1 MAADEIV
8 LETDF
13 TEPASITA
21 LSTVGTVYD
30 IAIDGTGYILAETA
44 EGEGYEKT
52 TIPLIPDR
60 LATGDTPFD
69 QAVERYSFGSGD
81 SWVGGQGQTFL
92 NRQDSDSTM
101 FLSSEGLDPFSE
113 PGSIKLLPSTPEM
126 FNTTFATPRLV
137 VVGTTLYVQTAA
149 DQLTH
154 FTDVGTPGAGT
165 AIDHEHGGAAVTI
178 TDLTT
183 DGQYWYAACGTKGIL
198 RGTTSAI
205 TTQWDA
211 AVAHTISYAAGRICA
226 GVIANSS
233 TTPNRFTTYS
243 IGGAGDTGTEERSGG
258 HLTLGKGWTVGSFA
272 EANGHIYF
280 CAHKGNRG
288 MVYAWPLGLDSS
300 GNTQYPFVAW
310 DMPPGLS
317 PREVFAAGGSIFVR
331 AYRQS
336 TGSTGTAY
344 IYRGVPDPQTG
355 ALTPFFIT
363 ELADKATTDDHVV
376 GEFTARDNQV
386 FWGWKKMTS
395 GDKTGLGC
403 YDLETG
409 GYVKFFESDDATAGD
424 VYGADVWQG
433 RVVYSVGGTG
443 VKKESTTAFLKDGTL
458 IGSRIDGGSALA
470 KGWDEIIVL
479 TTPMGAAVGPDICA
493 VTPYVSTNEGT
504 DYTTLSTL
512 DTETG
517 TSQSTRLSSSSRSL
531 QYKIVFEGSGA
542 STTTLNF
549 VQVKYHA
556 IGLRDTV
563 VSIVVDCGDSVRGL
577 NGHPLPENAPG
588 AGTLRARTLAA
599 LTQRRVNYQDID
611 WPITKAAEVY
621 EVLQVQTRALGVY
634 DRSQALKRHRLL
646 ATVVL
651 RKAD

>member
-13 TEPASITA
+13 TEPASVTA

-81 SWVGGQGQTFL
+81 AWVGGQGQTFL

-113 PGSIKLLPSTPEM
+113 PGSISLLPSTPQII
-126 FNTTFATPRLV
+126 AQSGSHTPHMV
-137 VVGTTLYVQTAA
+137 VAGFTLYYQSADNVITPYTNAA
-149 DQLTH
+149 SPSAGSTITLTH
-154 FTDVGTPGAGT
+154 S
-165 AIDHEHGGAAVTI
+165 AAAANI
-178 TDLTT
+178 EDLTT
-183 DGQYWYAACGTKGIL
+183 DGQFFYAACGTQGIL
-198 RGTTSAI
+198 RENAAAEGAEDA
-205 TTQWDA
+205 QWNA
-211 AVAHTISYAAGRICA
+211 AVAKTIDYAAGRICA

-233 TTPNRFTTYS
+233 TTPNRFTSFS
-243 IGGAGDTGTEERSGG
+243 IGGGSDVGTEERSGG
-258 HLTLGKGWTVGSFA
+258 HLTLGQGWTVGGFT

-280 CAHKGNRG
+280 YAHKNNRG

-310 DMPPGLS
+310 DLPPGLA
-317 PREVFAAGGSIFVR
+317 PRETFAAGGSVFVR
-331 AYRQS
+331 AYRY
-336 TGSTGTAY
+336 GTSFNGQTI
-344 IYRGVPDPQTG
+344 IYRCVPDPQTG
-355 ALTPFFIT
+355 ALTPFLIT
-363 ELADKATTDDHVV
+363 ELAEKDTIYNHSV
-376 GEFTARDNQV
+376 GKFTARNNQV
-386 FWGWKKMTS
+386 FWGWTRMTS
-395 GDKTGLGC
+395 GNKTGLGC

-409 GYVKFFESDDATAGD
+409 GFAKFFESDEGVAGD
-424 VYGADVWQG
+424 VVGADIWDG
-433 RVVYSVGGTG
+433 RVVYSVAGDG
-443 VKKESTTAFLKDGTL
+443 VKMESTTAFLTAGTL
-458 IGSRIDGGSALA
+458 VGSRIDGGSALA
-470 KGWDEIIVL
+470 KGWDEIVVL
-479 TTPMGAAVGPDICA
+479 TPPIAAGCS
-493 VTPYVSTNEGT
+493 VTPHVSIDEGAT
-504 DYTTLSTL
+504 YTALASL
-512 DTETG
+512 DTVGG

-531 QYKIVFEGSGA
+531 QYKVVFVGSGTA
-542 STTTLNF
+542 TTTLNF

>member
-13 TEPASITA
+13 TEPASITP

-30 IAIDGTGYILAETA
+30 VAIDGTGYILAETA

-52 TIPLIPDR
+52 TIPLIPER

-92 NRQDSDSTM
+92 NREDSDSTM

-113 PGSIKLLPSTPEM
+113 PGSISLLASTPQIAA
-126 FNTTFATPRLV
+126 NTYATPRLV
-137 VVGTTLYVQTAA
+137 VAGVTLYVQTAA
-149 DQLTH
+149 NVITPYTNAASPSAGSAITLTESG
-154 FTDVGTPGAGT
+154 DAN
-165 AIDHEHGGAAVTI
+165 IL
-178 TDLTT
+178 DLTS
-183 DGQYWYAACGTKGIL
+183 DGQFFYAACGAKGIL
-198 RGTTSAI
+198 RENAAAEGAEDA
-205 TTQWDA
+205 QWNA
-211 AVAHTISYAAGRICA
+211 AVAHSIAYAAGRICA

-258 HLTLGKGWTVGSFA
+258 HLTLGKEWTVESFA

-280 CAHKGNRG
+280 CAHKNNRG

-310 DMPPGLS
+310 DLPPGLS

-331 AYRQS
+331 AYRQN
-336 TGSTGTAY
+336 TASTGTAY

-363 ELADKATTDDHVV
+363 ELADKATTDDHAV
-376 GEFTARDNQV
+376 GKFTARDNQV

-395 GDKTGLGC
+395 TPKTGLGC

-409 GYVKFFESDDATAGD
+409 GYAKFFESDEAVAGD
-424 VYGADVWQG
+424 VYGADVWEG
-433 RVVYSVGGTG
+433 RVVYSVVGDGI
-443 VKKESTTAFLKDGTL
+443 KMESTTAFLTAGTL
-458 IGSRIDGGSALA
+458 VGSRIDGGSALA
-470 KGWDEIIVL
+470 KGWDEIVVL
-479 TTPMGAAVGPDICA
+479 TTPMVASCSVI
-493 VTPYVSTNEGT
+493 PYVSTNEGT

-512 DTETG
+512 DTVSG
-517 TSQSTRLSSSSRSL
+517 TSQSTRLSSSSRSI
-531 QYKIVFEGSGA
+531 QYKIVFAGSGTA
-542 STTTLNF
+542 TTTLNF

-563 VSIVVDCGDSVRGL
+563 VSIVVDCGDNVRGL

-651 RKAD
+651 RKSD

>member
-13 TEPASITA
+13 TEPASVTA
-21 LSTVGTVYD
+21 LATVGTVYD
-30 IAIDGTGYILAETA
+30 VAIDGTGYIMAESA
-44 EGEGYEKT
+44 EEGYQKT
-52 TIPLIPDR
+52 TIPLMPER

-92 NRQDSDSTM
+92 NRNDSDSTM
-101 FLSSEGLDPFSE
+101 YLSSEGLDPFSE
-113 PGSIKLLPSTPEM
+113 PGSISLLASTPEM

-154 FTDVGTPGAGT
+154 FTDVGTPGGGT
-165 AIDHEHGGAAVTI
+165 PIDHEHGGAGVTI

-198 RGTTSAI
+198 RGTTSAV

-211 AVAHTISYAAGRICA
+211 AVAHRVAFAAGRLCA

-258 HLTLGKGWTVGSFA
+258 HLTLGKEWTVESFT

-280 CAHKGNRG
+280 CAHKENRG

-310 DMPPGLS
+310 DLPPGLA

-336 TGSTGTAY
+336 ASSTGTAY
-344 IYRGVPDPQTG
+344 IYRAVPDPQTG

-363 ELADKATTDDHVV
+363 ELADKTTTDVHAV
-376 GEFTARDNQV
+376 GKFMARDNQV

-395 GDKTGLGC
+395 GNKTGLGC
-403 YDLETG
+403 HDLVTG
-409 GYVKFFESDDATAGD
+409 GYAKFFESDDATAGD

-433 RVVYSVGGTG
+433 RLVYSVGGTG
-443 VKKESTTAFLKDGTL
+443 VKKESTTAFLIAGTL
-458 IGSRIDGGSALA
+458 VGSRIDGGSALA
-470 KGWDEIIVL
+470 KGWDEIVVL
-479 TTPMGAAVGPDICA
+479 TKPLAASCSVI
-493 VTPYVSTNEGT
+493 PYVSTNEGA

-512 DTETG
+512 DTVDG
-517 TSQSTRLSSSSRSL
+517 VSQSTKLSSSSRSI
-531 QYKIVFEGSGA
+531 QYKIGFVGSGTA
-542 STTTLNF
+542 TTTLNF
-549 VQVKYHA
+549 VQTKYHA

-563 VSIVVDCGDSVRGL
+563 VSIVIDCGDNVRGL

-588 AGTLRARTLAA
+588 AGVLRARTLAA

-611 WPITKAAEVY
+611 WPITAAAEVY
-621 EVLQVQTRALGVY
+621 EVLQVQTTALGVY

>member
-1 MAADEIV
+1 MAADTIV

-13 TEPASITA
+13 TEPSSIAA

-92 NRQDSDSTM
+92 NRQASDSTM

-113 PGSIKLLPSTPEM
+113 PGSISLLASSPEM
-126 FNTTFATPRLV
+126 AANTYATPRLV
-137 VVGTTLYVQTAA
+137 VVGVALYVQTAVA
-149 DQLTH
+149 TLTPY
-154 FTDVGTPGAGT
+154 TNATTPVAGSALT
-165 AIDHEHGGAAVTI
+165 LAHGGSPANI
-178 TDLTT
+178 QDLTS
-183 DGQYWYAACGTKGIL
+183 DGQYWYAACGAGGIL

-205 TTQWDA
+205 TTQWNA
-211 AVAHTISYAAGRICA
+211 AVAHTVAYAAGRICA

-233 TTPNRFTTYS
+233 STPNRFTTYS
-243 IGGAGDTGTEERSGG
+243 VGGASDVGTEERSGG
-258 HLTLGKGWTVGSFA
+258 HLTLGQGWTVGSFA
-272 EANGHIYF
+272 EANGHVYF
-280 CAHKGNRG
+280 CAYKGNRG

-317 PREVFAAGGSIFVR
+317 PREVFAAGGSVFVR

-355 ALTPFFIT
+355 ALTPFYIT
-363 ELADKATTDDHVV
+363 ELADKTTSDDHAV

-409 GYVKFFESDDATAGD
+409 GYAKFFESDESVAGD
-424 VYGADVWQG
+424 VYGADVWDG
-433 RVVYSVGGTG
+433 RVVYSVVGDGI
-443 VKKESTTAFLKDGTL
+443 KKESTAAFLTAGTL
-458 IGSRIDGGSALA
+458 TGSRIDGGSALS
-470 KGWDEIIVL
+470 KGWDEIVVL
-479 TTPMGAAVGPDICA
+479 TPPVATGCS
-493 VTPYVSTNEGT
+493 VTPHVSIDEGAT
-504 DYTTLSTL
+504 YTALSSL
-512 DTETG
+512 DTVGG
-517 TSQSTRLSSSSRSL
+517 TAQSTRLSSSSRSI
-531 QYKIVFEGSGA
+531 QYKVVFVGSGTA
-542 STTTLNF
+542 TTTLNF
-549 VQVKYHA
+549 VQIKYHA

-563 VSIVVDCGDSVRGL
+563 VSIVVDCGDNVRGL
-577 NGHPLPENAPG
+577 NGHPLSENAPG

>member
-1 MAADEIV
+1 MAADTIV

-13 TEPASITA
+13 TEPADVAA
-21 LSTVGTVYD
+21 LDTVGTVYD
-30 IAIDGTGYILAETA
+30 VAIDGTGYILAETQEQGA
-44 EGEGYEKT
+44 GYEKT

-126 FNTTFATPRLV
+126 FNTTFATPRMV

-154 FTDVGTPGAGT
+154 FTDVGTPGSGS

-183 DGQYWYAACGTKGIL
+183 DGQFWYAACGTKGIL

-205 TTQWDA
+205 TTQWNA
-211 AVAHTISYAAGRICA
+211 AVAHSIAFAAGRICA

-233 TTPNRFTTYS
+233 ATPNRFTTYS
-243 IGGAGDTGTEERSGG
+243 IGGGSDAGTEERSGG
-258 HLTLGKGWTVGSFA
+258 HLTLGQGWTVGSFT

-280 CAHKGNRG
+280 CAYKGNRG

-310 DMPPGLS
+310 DLPPGLC
-317 PREVFAAGGSIFVR
+317 PREVFSAGGSIFVR

-344 IYRGVPDPQTG
+344 IYRGLPDPQTG

-363 ELADKATTDDHVV
+363 ELADKATTDDHAV

-395 GDKTGLGC
+395 GNKTGLGC

-409 GYVKFFESDDATAGD
+409 GYAKFFESDDSTAGD

-433 RVVYSVGGTG
+433 RVVYSVAGTG
-443 VKKESTTAFLKDGTL
+443 IKKESTTAFLTAGNL

-470 KGWDEIIVL
+470 KGWDEIVVL
-479 TTPMGAAVGPDICA
+479 TTPIAAGCS
-493 VTPYVSTNEGT
+493 VTPHVSIDEGAT
-504 DYTTLSTL
+504 YTALSTL
-512 DTETG
+512 DTVGG
-517 TSQSTRLSSSSRSL
+517 TSQSTRLSSSSRSI
-531 QYKIVFEGSGA
+531 QYKVVFVGSGSA
-542 STTTLNF
+542 TTTLNF

-563 VSIVVDCGDSVRGL
+563 VSIIVDCGDNVRGV
-577 NGHPLPENAPG
+577 NGRPLPENAPG

-611 WPITKAAEVY
+611 WPVTKAAEVY
-621 EVLQVQTRALGVY
+621 EVLQVQTSALGIY